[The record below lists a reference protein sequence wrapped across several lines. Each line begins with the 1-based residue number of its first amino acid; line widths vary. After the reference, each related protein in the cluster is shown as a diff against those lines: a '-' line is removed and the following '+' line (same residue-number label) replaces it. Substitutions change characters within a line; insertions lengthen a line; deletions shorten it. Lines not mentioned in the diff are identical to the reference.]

1 MVNLPHLQ
9 KHHLFVC
16 HFGGQG
22 MDLKFGGIDL
32 RFGKPPAGLTNPAG
46 TWTCQSLTIIERGG
60 DRMDFELTK
69 EQKQIQKSVREFVK
83 GEFKKDLILELEEN
97 HQYPTDIWKKAAELG
112 FIGIH
117 FPEAYSGMGLGVMEN
132 ILVAEELCRGDSSV
146 GACLILADFAS
157 EIILHFGS
165 DEQKKAWLP
174 KVAEGEVL
182 SCGAFTEPD
191 HGSDITRMETT
202 AVKDGDEWIINGTK
216 IFITNGGPLA
226 GFYSVLCQTDPE
238 AQPTHRG
245 MSLILVEADRAGVS
259 TASVGVKMGIRMMDT
274 AEVNFKDARV
284 PLSNLIGK
292 ENKGF
297 YQVLEFFDES
307 RILIAAQGL
316 GTAQGAF
323 DRALAYVK
331 SREQFGKKIAQFQIT
346 QHKLADMATKIEM
359 AQLLVYKAAWNFDQG
374 RIDPKLTSMAKMV
387 AGRTAV
393 EVADEAIQLLGG
405 YGYMLEYEVERFY
418 RDAKICELYE
428 GTKEIQKN
436 TIASSLIGKLK

>member
-1 MVNLPHLQ
+1 M
-9 KHHLFVC
+9 
-16 HFGGQG
+16 
-22 MDLKFGGIDL
+22 
-32 RFGKPPAGLTNPAG
+32 
-46 TWTCQSLTIIERGG
+46 E
-60 DRMDFELTK
+60 FELSKSRK
-69 EQKQIQKSVREFVK
+69 EIQKAVRDFVK
-83 GEFKKDLILELEEN
+83 GEFKKDVILELEEA
-97 HQYPTDIWKKAAELG
+97 HAFPEKIWKKAADLG

-117 FPEAYSGMGLGVMEN
+117 FPEEYSGQGLGVTEN

-165 DEQKKAWLP
+165 DEQKQTWLP
-174 KVAEGEVL
+174 RVAEGEIL

-191 HGSDITRMETT
+191 HGSDITRMDTT
-202 AVKDGDEWIINGTK
+202 AVRDGDDWVINGTK

-226 GFYSVLCQTDPE
+226 GFYSVLCQTDPD
-238 AQPTHRG
+238 ASPSHRG
-245 MSLILVEADRAGVS
+245 MSVILVEADRPGVS
-259 TASVGVKMGIRMMDT
+259 TASVGVKMGIRMMQT
-274 AEVNFKDARV
+274 AEVSFKDVRV
-284 PLSNLIGK
+284 PAKNLIGK

-331 SREQFGKKIAQFQIT
+331 AREQFGKKIGQFQVT

-359 AQLLVYKAAWNFDQG
+359 ARLLVYKAAWNFDQG
-374 RIDPKLTSMAKMV
+374 RIDPMLTSMAKMV

-418 RDAKICELYE
+418 RDAKICEIYE

-436 TIASSLIGKLK
+436 TIAGALLGRLK

>member
-1 MVNLPHLQ
+1 
-9 KHHLFVC
+9 
-16 HFGGQG
+16 
-22 MDLKFGGIDL
+22 
-32 RFGKPPAGLTNPAG
+32 
-46 TWTCQSLTIIERGG
+46 
-60 DRMDFELTK
+60 MDFELNK
-69 EQKQIQKSVREFVK
+69 EQKEIQKAVRDFVK
-83 GEFKKDLILELEEN
+83 GEFKKEAIEALLEN
-97 HQYPTDIWKKAAELG
+97 HEYPVKIWKKAADLG

-117 FPEAYSGMGLGVMEN
+117 FPEEYSGQGLGVMEN
-132 ILVAEELCRGDSSV
+132 ILVAEELCRGDSTV

-165 DEQKKAWLP
+165 EAQKAHWLP

-191 HGSDITRMETT
+191 HGSDITRMDTT
-202 AVKDGDEWIINGTK
+202 AVTDGDDFIINGSK

-226 GFYSVLCQTDPE
+226 GFYSVLCQTDPD
-238 AQPTHRG
+238 ATPSHRG
-245 MSLILVEADRAGVS
+245 MSLVLVEADRPGV
-259 TASVGVKMGIRMMDT
+259 TATTVGEKMGIRIMDT
-274 AEVNFKDARV
+274 AEVSFKDVRV
-284 PLSNLIGK
+284 PRTNLIGK
-292 ENKGF
+292 ENRGF

-331 SREQFGKKIAQFQIT
+331 QREQFGKKIAQFQVT

-359 AQLLVYKAAWNFDQG
+359 ARLLTYKAAWNFDAG

-387 AGRTAV
+387 AARTAV
-393 EVADEAIQLLGG
+393 EVADEAIQLMGG
-405 YGYMLEYEVERFY
+405 YGYMAEYEVERFY

-436 TIASSLIGKLK
+436 TIASSVLGKLK